1 MKNLKIPQPAGGT
14 ATSVEEAL
22 AVGER
27 IGYPVLVRP
36 SYVLGGRAMV
46 IAYDA
51 EAVARY
57 MREAVEYSQER
68 PVLVDHFLEN
78 AVEVDVDALCDSN
91 DVIIAGIM
99 QHIEE
104 AGIHSGDS
112 SCVLPAVGIRE
123 ETLERPAH
131 LHAQA
136 GAGAQGCRPGQSA
149 VRHPARCARAATMST

>member
-1 MKNLKIPQPAGGT
+1 MD
-14 ATSVEEAL
+14 EAL

-68 PVLVDHFLEN
+68 PVLVDHFLES
-78 AVEVDVDALCDSN
+78 AVEVDVDALCDSK

-112 SCVLPAVGIRE
+112 SCVLPRRGHSRRNAAMCCATTRASS
-123 ETLERPAH
+123 RW
-131 LHAQA
+131 
-136 GAGAQGCRPGQSA
+136 RSRSSA
-149 VRHPARCARAATMST
+149 WSIFSSQFSATPTAKITST